1 MKKYDYKDVVEKICI
16 VFNNSFQTDYKI
28 IFQSREEAEAL
39 NPDIKNLSKSAG
51 GTYQPKNK
59 RIYIFSNVIDEINK
73 KNYNNLRNSND
84 NGLAF
89 LILACFHELE
99 HRLQID
105 CPQKLRKQALFSTSM
120 YDIEKIIVL
129 FDKEFYRQ
137 NHDNFY
143 MEIDADIKGTEN
155 AMKFIDFCKIDGI
168 NRDYFEALRT
178 YNKYRQLN
186 YDIPQFIKRFNN
198 IVRMYP
204 QILQDKRFISNENIL
219 SFYDE
224 NGRFKPID
232 EIMKK
237 PNVFL
242 TPYIISSEMFLKSIN
257 IKTISQEQRNFIL
270 KNINMVVVE
279 HKIKKQALDKLKPEA
294 KKAIEELN
302 KYTHFS
308 KSPSLKTVEF
318 FADEKYYQFLKN
330 NVQTYSKIVSEGD
343 EQEP

>member
-28 IFQSREEAEAL
+28 IYQSREKAEAL
-39 NPDIKNLSKSAG
+39 NPDIKNLSQNAG
-51 GTYQPKNK
+51 GTYQQKNK
-59 RIYIFSNVIDEINK
+59 LIYIFSNVIDKINK
-73 KNYNNLRNSND
+73 KNYNNLCNSND

-105 CPQKLRKQALFSTSM
+105 CPQKLRKQTSFSTTM
-120 YDIEKIIVL
+120 YDIEKIIIL
-129 FDKEFYRQ
+129 FDKEFYKQ
-137 NHDNFY
+137 KHDNFY

-155 AMKFIDFCKIDGI
+155 AINFINFSKIEGI

-204 QILQDKRFISNENIL
+204 QILRDKRYVSNEQIL

-224 NGRFKPID
+224 NGGFKSID

-237 PNVFL
+237 PNVL

-257 IKTISQEQRNFIL
+257 IKTISLEQRNFIL
-270 KNINMVVVE
+270 KNINKVIVE
-279 HKIKKQALDKLKPEA
+279 HKLKKITLDQLKPEA
-294 KKAIEELN
+294 KKALEELK
-302 KYTHFS
+302 KYTHVS
-308 KSPSLKTVEF
+308 QTPSRKTVEY

>member
-28 IFQSREEAEAL
+28 IYQSREEAETL
-39 NPDIKNLSKSAG
+39 NPDIKNLSKNAG
-51 GTYQPKNK
+51 GTYQQKNK
-59 RIYIFSNVIDEINK
+59 LIYIFSNVIDKINK

-105 CPQKLRKQALFSTSM
+105 CPQKLRKQTSFSTTM
-120 YDIEKIIVL
+120 YDIEKIIIL
-129 FDKEFYRQ
+129 FDKEFYKQ
-137 NHDNFY
+137 KHDNFY

-155 AMKFIDFCKIDGI
+155 AINFINFSKIEGI

-204 QILQDKRFISNENIL
+204 QILQDKRYISNEQIL

-224 NGRFKPID
+224 NGGFKSID

-237 PNVFL
+237 PNVL

-257 IKTISQEQRNFIL
+257 IKTISLEQRNFIL
-270 KNINMVVVE
+270 KNINKVIVE
-279 HKIKKQALDKLKPEA
+279 HKLKKQALDQLKPEA
-294 KKAIEELN
+294 KKALEELK
-302 KYTHFS
+302 KYTHVS
-308 KSPSLKTVEF
+308 KSPSRKTVEY

>member
-28 IFQSREEAEAL
+28 IYQSREEAEAL
-39 NPDIKNLSKSAG
+39 NPDIKNLSKNVG

-59 RIYIFSNVIDEINK
+59 LIYIFSNVIDEINK

-105 CPQKLRKQALFSTSM
+105 CPQKLRKQTSFATTM
-120 YDIEKIIVL
+120 YDIEKIIIL
-129 FDKEFYRQ
+129 FDKEFYKQ
-137 NHDNFY
+137 KHDNFY
-143 MEIDADIKGTEN
+143 MEIDANIKGTEN
-155 AMKFIDFCKIDGI
+155 AMNFINFSKIDGI

-178 YNKYRQLN
+178 YNKYRQLD

-198 IVRMYP
+198 IVRKYP
-204 QILQDKRFISNENIL
+204 QILRDKRYISNEQIL

-224 NGRFKPID
+224 NGCFKSID

-237 PNVFL
+237 PNVL

-270 KNINMVVVE
+270 NNINMVVVE
-279 HKIKKQALDKLKPEA
+279 HKLKKQVLNQIKPEA
-294 KKAIEELN
+294 EKAIKELN
-302 KYTHFS
+302 AYTHVS
-308 KSPSLKTVEF
+308 KTQSRRTIEF

-330 NVQTYSKIVSEGD
+330 IVQTYSKIVSEGD